1 MQSAIG
7 NAAGER
13 ASNGSW
19 RFQSVK
25 RSLALVGLLLVL
37 LLAGAGYAEAQ
48 LPALPGQSTAPAA
61 AKEPA
66 PEAAVR
72 DVSEALARVLADP
85 AARDLFL
92 EQLRRADAPAGTA
105 TEPAADAAPA
115 SLFPPGLTAD
125 VDALTASVVGSVT
138 DIVQRTWS
146 GLLNLRAFF
155 DGSIAVDWSELL
167 ARSEAAGAMI
177 LAAIIVTT
185 LLRALAQLPLGKLD
199 RRAAGRPRWQRFLLG
214 AAAALIDF
222 VPSIVGF
229 LAMIGV
235 GAWVS
240 ETGRL
245 GFVEAQLL
253 AAYAAAEAARQV
265 VRILFRPQHANLRLV
280 DCPDSF
286 AGYWSTRIGALVSF
300 VSYGLVFVGP
310 AVSHLVGFRLG
321 IGLRMAIVVAATVTA
336 IILILR
342 NQHSVRRQLVEASN
356 TAESPAIARMLVRLS
371 GIWHILLIAYLL
383 TGFVV
388 WSTRPADALL
398 FMLSATLWSIVALAV
413 GALVLRF
420 TRRAD
425 GGRVHLPD
433 SLKASLPM
441 LERRVNLFVPTM
453 TAAIRIVAIC
463 IVFLAILDAWTLI
476 DISGWLRDVDNASL
490 IRRIAAAAVVL
501 LLMIAGWLAA
511 TSWIEYQLN
520 PSRGRAMRART
531 RTLFSLLSNAI
542 TVVFAAIG
550 LMLVLSELGVNIA
563 PLIAGAGVVGLAV
576 GFGAQKLVQ
585 DIITGA
591 FIQLENAMNEGEVVT
606 AGGIS
611 GVVERLTIRSV
622 GLRDLSGVYHVI
634 PFSSVDSVSN
644 FMRGFAF
651 HVEELSVAYREDI
664 SEVKQVMFD
673 AFDRLKETP
682 HAAHIL
688 EPLDMQGVIGL
699 GDNGVTIR
707 VRIKTSAGQQ
717 WAVGRAYTEAL
728 KTALDERGIDIPFP
742 QRTLWFGQ
750 PKSGEA
756 PPLTFTGRVRPAPGA
771 APRREEHGGEDQVA
785 AVRTP
790 AETLDVP
797 RSPEHEHG

>member
-7 NAAGER
+7 NAASEKRTDGIR
-13 ASNGSW
+13 HLS
-19 RFQSVK
+19 SVK
-25 RSLALVGLLLVL
+25 RAFALVALLVL
-37 LLAGAGYAEAQ
+37 AATGAGHAEAQ
-48 LPALPGQSTAPAA
+48 IPTLPGQPAAPAA

-105 TEPAADAAPA
+105 AEPAADAAPA

-125 VDALTASVVGSVT
+125 ADALTESIVGSVT

-146 GLLNLRAFF
+146 GLLNLRALF
-155 DGSIAVDWSELL
+155 DGSIAIDWSDLL
-167 ARSEAAGAMI
+167 ARSEAAAAMI
-177 LAAIIVTT
+177 LTAIIVTT
-185 LLRALAQLPLGKLD
+185 LLRGLAQFPLARID
-199 RRAAGRPRWQRFLLG
+199 RRAAGRTRWQRIMLG
-214 AAAALIDF
+214 AAAALVDF
-222 VPSIVGF
+222 LPSVVAF
-229 LAMIGV
+229 FAVIGV

-245 GFVEAQLL
+245 GFVEAQFL
-253 AAYAAAEAARQV
+253 AAYVAAEVARQII
-265 VRILFRPQHANLRLV
+265 RLLFRRQYANLRLI

-286 AGYWSTRIGALVSF
+286 ARYWSMRTGALVSF
-300 VSYGLVFVGP
+300 VSYGLLFASP

-356 TAESPAIARMLVRLS
+356 TVKSPTIARLLVRLS

-398 FMLSATLWSIVALAV
+398 FMLSATLWSIAAIAV

-433 SLKASLPM
+433 SLKSSLPM

-463 IVFLAILDAWTLI
+463 VMFLAILDAWTLV
-476 DISGWLRDVDNASL
+476 DISGWLRDADNAGM

-520 PSRGRAMRART
+520 PNRGRAMRART

-673 AFDRLKETP
+673 AFERLKETP
-682 HAAHIL
+682 HAVHIL

-750 PKSGEA
+750 PKNGEA
-756 PPLTFTGRVRPAPGA
+756 PPLTFTGRVRPAPVA
-771 APRREEHGGEDQVA
+771 APRREEHGGEDQ
-785 AVRTP
+785 AVTGRTP